1 MNNGIPRKTETIE
14 FEDSCGNVFRDLGL
28 EDADLLLAKAKR
40 ISAIRALRDDHGLTD
55 KIAAEAIG
63 ITARDIKAIFHA
75 DFDRYSETELKR
87 FVKAL
92 RSFVNGSQNGKRTTK
107 KTSKVAK

>member
-1 MNNGIPRKTETIE
+1 MNNGKPKKTETIE

-55 KIAAEAIG
+55 KATAEVMG
-63 ITARDIKAIFHA
+63 ITSKDIKAIFHG
-75 DFDRYSETELKR
+75 DLDRYSKTELTHFLR
-87 FVKAL
+87 TL
-92 RSFVNGSQNGKRTTK
+92 RSFVNGSQNSKRTK
-107 KTSKVAK
+107 KNPAKVAK